1 MMIEAAATAPKTR
14 RRGFAMMTGDPR
26 YVCAIIDEKHDI
38 GRYIFWIP
46 ILSLSRCLSN
56 SPQPE
61 KKNRRQSDLLA
72 VDDQ

>member
-38 GRYIFWIP
+38 GRYFSIRVSCQQE
-46 ILSLSRCLSN
+46 LS
-56 SPQPE
+56 
-61 KKNRRQSDLLA
+61 
-72 VDDQ
+72 